1 VSDADDRTDVP
12 TPTPAPRVARWLR
25 LLKLLLGVV
34 VAALTVLHLLG
45 VL

>member
-1 VSDADDRTDVP
+1 VSDADDP
-12 TPTPAPRVARWLR
+12 APTPAPRVARWLR

-34 VAALTVLHLLG
+34 VSALTALHLLG